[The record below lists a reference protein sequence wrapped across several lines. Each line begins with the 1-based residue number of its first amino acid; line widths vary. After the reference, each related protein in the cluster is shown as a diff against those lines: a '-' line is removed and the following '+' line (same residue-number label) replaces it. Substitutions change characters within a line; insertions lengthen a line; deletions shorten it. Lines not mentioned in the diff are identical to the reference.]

1 MAISWLSRRWN
12 IVPFILCCPLLLFTG
27 CCMRD
32 PMGPNLVYQGRTDD
46 GVVVSLTTN
55 RIGEDVD
62 RPRSDDERPTFV
74 IAQPDGSTITLRPKG
89 GSPADY
95 EVLVNR
101 RGAQESVLSLTRVYC
116 EARWPDPSVYT
127 GTLLPVRRAT
137 DGNSPS
143 LNKP

>member
-1 MAISWLSRRWN
+1 
-12 IVPFILCCPLLLFTG
+12 
-27 CCMRD
+27 
-32 PMGPNLVYQGRTDD
+32 MGPNLVYQGRTDD

-89 GSPADY
+89 ESPADY